1 MIYETNICRLL
12 KQIYGKNYNVKMI
25 VLSRNGTEKIWAQ
38 TSGMVTLNL
47 GGKFVQV
54 SKETYCKLEDYLDPV
69 CAAEQGEKDERYERP
84 DPVHV
89 CRPSSPMCKS
99 KGEVELQGDL

>member
-12 KQIYGKNYNVKMI
+12 KQIYGKSCNAKMI
-25 VLSRNGTEKIWAQ
+25 VLSRDGTEKIWAQ

-47 GGKFVQV
+47 SGKFIQV

-69 CAAEQGEKDERYERP
+69 RAAEQGEKREI
-84 DPVHV
+84 
-89 CRPSSPMCKS
+89 
-99 KGEVELQGDL
+99 